1 MKFNPSGNVNRVL
14 KFGVIAVIAAS
25 SLASCNQKPKPV
37 SGGMD
42 TGQPGAVAGKG
53 YADSS
58 ASSVRVFDQN
68 GRVCIQQSNTSYEV
82 VNIMDGN
89 TKIPLLLKI
98 RKTELCFADSVN
110 HDKVYEVNAKS
121 VMDTKAVSWDASFV
135 ATDISFKD
143 NTLLAV
149 KEGNDNEHD
158 FIRRFSLE
166 DGKEVF
172 SCSFSDLEVKTPNV
186 LNKYFIGY
194 TSKKAATNPL
204 GNIKEENLLG
214 VVRFG
219 SSTSAIDSFKVK
231 LKRSKV
237 VDKISGSVPD
247 AVFVASNDNTR
258 AIDDGK
264 TIILM
269 KGDAKTQNKDVS
281 DFAVKFT
288 YYFGDDNESTD
299 ITVPVVNGK
308 FDMGHAQYD
317 KDIFEVA
324 AF

>member
-1 MKFNPSGNVNRVL
+1 MRYNQGKIVTGVL
-14 KFGVIAVIAAS
+14 KFAAIAIIGTALLS
-25 SLASCNQKPKPV
+25 SCNQKPKQE
-37 SGGMD
+37 SGS
-42 TGQPGAVAGKG
+42 TNASQPGAVAGNG
-53 YADSS
+53 YSDSS
-58 ASSVRVFDQN
+58 SSSVRVFDQN

-82 VNIMDGN
+82 VNIIEGAG
-89 TKIPLLLKI
+89 KIPLLLKI
-98 RKTELCFADSVN
+98 RKTELCYADSVN
-110 HDKVYEVNAKS
+110 HDKMYEISAKS

-158 FIRRFSLE
+158 FIRRFSLQN
-166 DGKEVF
+166 GGEVF
-172 SCSFSDLEVKTPNV
+172 SCSFSDLEVKIPNV
-186 LNKYFIGY
+186 INKYFIGY
-194 TSKKAATNPL
+194 TSKKAATDPL
-204 GNIKEENLLG
+204 SRLKVENLLG
-214 VVRFG
+214 VVRLG

-247 AVFVASNDNTR
+247 AILVAANDNTR

-269 KGDAKTQNKDVS
+269 KGDAHTQNKDVS

-299 ITVPVVNGK
+299 VTVPVVNGK
-308 FDMGHAQYD
+308 FDLAHVQYD
-317 KDIFEVA
+317 KDIFEIVA
-324 AF
+324 F